1 MIDVNTKL
9 NDQEIAEAVEEIK
22 KLKKEKNITWQYV
35 FDHCPNVE
43 KKSVKTLTVK
53 VSAHSVAVNYESIL
67 EFLRSAKCQDRVNK
81 IDTAVRKERA
91 DAISK
96 RKKEL
101 GISYAEMFRFF
112 EGRGKISKNTFID
125 QVRRGYGGY
134 TTDLIKWL
142 NELTPEALAELRRP
156 SEEEVQELKKHYK
169 ENSLY
174 IDEINK
180 IKDDNNLTWNF
191 LFSNTDNGCKNK
203 YHFKKAIETAS
214 GTDFKRVYE
223 DLKKIDFEKMNET
236 KKAKKKKSK
245 SYKKRYGRPFE
256 GRRLHKIYAK
266 ENGVFGLQTEYLE

>member
-1 MIDVNTKL
+1 MIDVNTRL
-9 NDQEIAEAVEEIK
+9 NDLEIAEAVEEIK
-22 KLKKEKNITWQYV
+22 KLKDEKNITWKYV
-35 FDHCPNVE
+35 FDHCPNVG
-43 KKSVKTLTVK
+43 KKSVKTLTVA
-53 VSAHSVAVNYESIL
+53 VSTHSVAVNYEGIL
-67 EFLRSAKCQDRVNK
+67 EFLRSAKCLDRVNNTPAR
-81 IDTAVRKERA
+81 IERA
-91 DAISK
+91 NAISK

-156 SEEEVQELKKHYK
+156 SEEEAQEFRKHFE

-203 YHFKKAIETAS
+203 YRFKKAIETAS

-245 SYKKRYGRPFE
+245 SYKKRYGRSFE
-256 GRRLHKIYAK
+256 GRRLHKVYAK
-266 ENGVFGLQTEYLE
+266 ENGVFGLQMEYLE